1 MHLARSQAFKRG
13 VASTSIHKLPHVGQC
28 DAEHGER
35 VIGHGSRGHERDDVD
50 VGRSER
56 GHSILRHGLELC
68 ALQTRGCATG
78 WRPGSSGSSV
88 RRVRCWLQWFG
99 RWWFF
104 SGQTLEL
111 RRLLHGAALGP

>member
-1 MHLARSQAFKRG
+1 MHLARSQALKRG

-28 DAEHGER
+28 DAEHRER
-35 VIGHGSRGHERDDVD
+35 VIGHGRRGHERDDVD

-78 WRPGSSGSSV
+78 WRPGSSGSSAV
-88 RRVRCWLQWFG
+88 RDVVSLVRAGGGLFRVKHCDG
-99 RWWFF
+99 FF
-104 SGQTLEL
+104 TA
-111 RRLLHGAALGP
+111 RR